1 MALSLDLKMSVVTS
15 PGLVVR
21 RSRLS
26 ATYRTALGFVVSVF
40 MPNS

>member
-1 MALSLDLKMSVVTS
+1 MALSLDLKMSVVT
-15 PGLVVR
+15 GRELVVH

-26 ATYRTALGFVVSVF
+26 ATYRTALGFVVLVF